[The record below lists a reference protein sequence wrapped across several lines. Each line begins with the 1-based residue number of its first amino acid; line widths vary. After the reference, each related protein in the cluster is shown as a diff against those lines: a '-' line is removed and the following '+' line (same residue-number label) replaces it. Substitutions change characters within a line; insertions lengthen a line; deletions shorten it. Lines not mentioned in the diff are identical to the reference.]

1 MKYVI
6 SVSKTYK
13 HRGNHRHKRA
23 KKHWFVYYYDEDW
36 KLHCDQI
43 NWFQALCYK
52 AKKLHRIRRV
62 CNYCGI
68 VSISL
73 VKSKKEEVECP
84 NCYEI
89 IEH

>member
-13 HRGNHRHKRA
+13 HRGKHRHNRA
-23 KKHWFVYYYDEDW
+23 KKHWFVYYLDEYW
-36 KLHCDQI
+36 RLHIEQV
-43 NWFQALCYK
+43 NTLRAWYYRR
-52 AKKLHRIRRV
+52 KKFHRIRRV
-62 CNYCGI
+62 CPYCGI
-68 VSISL
+68 ASIAL
-73 VKSKKEEVECP
+73 VKSKKEDIECP

>member
-13 HRGNHRHKRA
+13 HRGKHRHNRA

-52 AKKLHRIRRV
+52 AKKLHRKKFICQECDRILL
-62 CNYCGI
+62 G
-68 VSISL
+68 L
-73 VKSKKEEVECP
+73 VKSKNTKYIECP
-84 NCYEI
+84 YCD
-89 IEH
+89 

>member
-13 HRGNHRHKRA
+13 HRGKHRHNRA
-23 KKHWFVYYYDEDW
+23 KKHWFVYYFDEYW
-36 KLHCDQI
+36 RLHTERI
-43 NWFQALCYK
+43 NALQALFYK
-52 AKKLHRIRRV
+52 ARKLHRIRRV
-62 CNYCGI
+62 CDYCGTLGI
-68 VSISL
+68 FL
-73 VKSKKEEVECP
+73 VKSKKAKVECP